1 MYWYG
6 RLIGDTYR
14 SELGLGEAERAGH
27 PLPINVAVADEQL
40 IAFGSLK
47 TPSEYR
53 RDHNP
58 QVIMIRDDRHQ
69 QLPLI
74 PD

>member
-1 MYWYG
+1 MEKA
-6 RLIGDTYR
+6 RT
-14 SELGLGEAERAGH
+14 
-27 PLPINVAVADEQL
+27 DEEEM
-40 IAFGSLK
+40 SLK